1 MGRIWN
7 EESKYATWLR
17 VELAVCEA
25 YTRRG
30 RIPAEA
36 LARVRAKARVDV
48 ARILEIQRRG
58 KHEKIAPPT
67 PPPGQPRAGAPLLP
81 TRPPPHHAWGPAPAP
96 PPPAAPRPPLP
107 PPGR

>member
-58 KHEKIAPPT
+58 QNEKIAPPSR
-67 PPPGQPRAGAPLLP
+67 PREEPRAGSPLLHLGL
-81 TRPPPHHAWGPAPAP
+81 PPHHLRDPPPAP
-96 PPPAAPRPPLP
+96 PPRPA
-107 PPGR
+107 

>member
-58 KHEKIAPPT
+58 QNEMIALPT
-67 PPPGQPRAGAPLLP
+67 PPPEQLGAGPPPLP
-81 TRPPPHHAWGPAPAP
+81 TRLPPNHPPGTAPAP
-96 PPPAAPRPPLP
+96 PPPAGAQLPTPRP
-107 PPGR
+107 